1 MTRIASDTE
10 RACVS
15 SYHLEMGK
23 TYLSQA
29 LSHHQKS
36 YPQQWMA
43 GFSYTEVLVA
53 VFLIAISLVPVLN
66 ALQSGIRGSEIH
78 TTEAAHRN
86 RLTSR
91 MEEILARPF
100 IELEQEADAVAG
112 PATIVDT
119 YSDASGTD
127 GRCLVYLSRYDGD
140 NADSDNNPFTDT
152 DDGLLWVKV
161 EIDGTHN
168 AIESLTSR

>member
-1 MTRIASDTE
+1 MTSIASCTE
-10 RACVS
+10 RTNVS
-15 SYHLEMGK
+15 SDHLEMGK
-23 TYLSQA
+23 THLIQT
-29 LSHHQKS
+29 LSHHKMS
-36 YPQQWMA
+36 YPLQWMT

-53 VFLIAISLVPVLN
+53 VFLIAISLVPALN
-66 ALQSGIRGSEIH
+66 ALQSGIQGSEIH
-78 TTEAAHRN
+78 ATEAVHHN
-86 RLTSR
+86 HLTSK

-112 PATIVDT
+112 PTTIIDT

-140 NADSDNNPFTDT
+140 NNPFTDT

-168 AIESLTSR
+168 GIESLTSQ